1 VSLFHVINPKEKGMW
16 NEVEKGVGWSGKR
29 NVGWSGTSETILDFH
44 SR

>member
-1 VSLFHVINPKEKGMW
+1 VINPKEKGMW

>member
-1 VSLFHVINPKEKGMW
+1 MINPKEKGMW